1 MAVSF
6 LGQFTLK
13 SAAIG
18 RYAWLAFRIFFV
30 VALVVVPFG
39 YAITDL
45 HTDVLMGAGCGIAI
59 GVGVGVRG
67 GSRSG
72 PWTGIL
78 VGSIVGVVA
87 ALLAGLIPG
96 NPFARLIPPLLALA
110 VGLIDGLRGSD
121 LLGYRDM
128 GRESFVVAALLILG
142 LLPAWIV
149 QGYFSTTYSA
159 TGITLIIGV
168 LLMSTGTAL
177 AAGLL
182 SHRRVGWR
190 DNRPP
195 LLLFFSAGTI
205 AFVIFAGMFS
215 GEFTDAYGLSN
226 VERAVWSSIY
236 VFEVALVTVIAFL
249 VGRWSML
256 WLEPRLRI
264 YGYLAD
270 YLTVMWPPIGAFAVG
285 YLTIIL
291 LFSGFYGML
300 DRFQDGAFEYAGS
313 GIADWILF
321 SFYTSLGQEFGS
333 AVPVSV
339 AARILVGTHL
349 ILSAA
354 WAVVLFAAVMSSIG
368 PRLDQVARRHE
379 ETRDD

>member
-1 MAVSF
+1 MVSGF
-6 LGQFTLK
+6 WVRFAPKT
-13 SAAIG
+13 SAFG
-18 RYAWLAFRIFFV
+18 RLVWLAVRIAFV
-30 VALVVVPFG
+30 VALVTVPFG

-45 HTDVLMGAGCGIAI
+45 QTDILMGAGCGIAL
-59 GVGVGVRG
+59 GVGVGIRG

-78 VGSIVGVVA
+78 IGSIVGLVT

-96 NPFARLIPPLLALA
+96 EPFARLAPPILALA

-128 GRESFVVAALLILG
+128 ARESFVVAVLLALG
-142 LLPAWIV
+142 LIPAWVV
-149 QGYFSTTYSA
+149 QGLFSTRFGVA
-159 TGITLIIGV
+159 GITLVLGV
-168 LLMSTGTAL
+168 FLMSTGTAL

-182 SHRRVGWR
+182 SHRRTDWR
-190 DNRPP
+190 DSRPP
-195 LLLFFSAGTI
+195 ILLVLGAVSIGL
-205 AFVIFAGMFS
+205 VILAGMYSGAFS
-215 GEFTDAYGLSN
+215 DAYGLSN
-226 VERAVWSSIY
+226 IERGMYSGLFIL
-236 VFEVALVTVIAFL
+236 EVAVVTVVAFL
-249 VGRWSML
+249 IGRWSMI

-300 DRFQDGAFEYAGS
+300 DHFQVGAFDDAGT
-313 GIADWILF
+313 GIADWLLF
-321 SFYTSLGQEFGS
+321 SFYTSLGQEFGG
-333 AVPVSV
+333 AAPVSV
-339 AARILVGTHL
+339 GARVLVGIHL

-368 PRLDQVARRHE
+368 PRLEQVARRHE
-379 ETRDD
+379 ESQDG

>member
-1 MAVSF
+1 MAFESLSKF
-6 LGQFTLK
+6 LL
-13 SAAIG
+13 SPAAIG
-18 RYAWLAFRIFFV
+18 NFAWLALRVAV
-30 VALVVVPFG
+30 VVSLVVVPFG

-45 HTDVLMGAGCGIAI
+45 HSDVLIGAGCGVAI

-67 GSRSG
+67 GARSG

-78 VGSIVGVVA
+78 VGSIVGIVA

-96 NPFARLIPPLLALA
+96 NPFARLAPPLLALA
-110 VGLIDGLRGSD
+110 VGLIDGLRGSE

-128 GRESFVVAALLILG
+128 ARESFVVAVLLSFG
-142 LLPAWIV
+142 LIPAWTV
-149 QGYFSTTYSA
+149 QGLFSTPFGA
-159 TGITLIIGV
+159 AGITLVVGV

-182 SHRRVGWR
+182 SHRRTGWR
-190 DNRPP
+190 DTRPP
-195 LLLFFSAGTI
+195 LLLVIGPVSI
-205 AFVIFAGMFS
+205 ALVIFAGMYS
-215 GEFTDAYGLSN
+215 GEFTDAYGLSDIQL
-226 VERAVWSSIY
+226 ALWSS
-236 VFEVALVTVIAFL
+236 VFVAEVAAVTVVVFL
-249 VGRWSML
+249 IGRWTMS
-256 WLEPRLRI
+256 WLEPRLRV
-264 YGYLAD
+264 YGYLSD
-270 YLTVMWPPIGAFAVG
+270 YLSVMWMPIGAFAVG

-300 DRFQDGAFEYAGS
+300 DRFQEGAFEYAGS

-339 AARILVGTHL
+339 AARILVGLHL

-379 ETRDD
+379 EEAED